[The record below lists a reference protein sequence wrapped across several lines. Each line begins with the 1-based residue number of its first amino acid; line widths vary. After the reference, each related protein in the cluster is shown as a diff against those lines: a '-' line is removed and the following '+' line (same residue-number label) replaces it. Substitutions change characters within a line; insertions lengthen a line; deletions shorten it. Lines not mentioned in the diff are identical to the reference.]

1 MQKYQRPEVKRLGE
15 IRELT
20 KGTNWDWAY
29 DGTLF
34 HSDPRTGS

>member
-1 MQKYQRPEVKRLGE
+1 MQKYERPQVKRFGD

-20 KGTNWDWAY
+20 KGTNVDLAY